1 MDEYQKKK
9 LQNLQSNTDGV
20 KYNFKVTEIK
30 L

>member
-1 MDEYQKKK
+1 LIKKK

-30 L
+30 Q